1 MSLQSELFRGDTKL
15 DAAAVSNPAH
25 IVPGAVGEH
34 VAKIQA
40 ALLKLDGI
48 VIDPVEVTAKRYGSS
63 TANAVLSYKKKRSI
77 INTSYQ
83 SQADNIV
90 GIMTITALD
99 KIAKARSSSRSTPI
113 ASCRRQDGPRSQ
125 ASIQAKPRSLTCLT

>member
-99 KIAKARSSSRSTPI
+99 KEMLKFEQARPIAVGTIRCELAKARRPGFP
-113 ASCRRQDGPRSQ
+113 A
-125 ASIQAKPRSLTCLT
+125 

>member
-63 TANAVLSYKKKRSI
+63 TANAVLSYKKNAVSSTLVTR
-77 INTSYQ
+77 
-83 SQADNIV
+83 ARL
-90 GIMTITALD
+90 TI
-99 KIAKARSSSRSTPI
+99 SSVS
-113 ASCRRQDGPRSQ
+113 
-125 ASIQAKPRSLTCLT
+125 